1 MPLISILL
9 PTFARNAS
17 GLLAAAIES
26 VLAQTFSDFELLVV
40 DDGSTD
46 GSADTIAAF
55 AARDS
60 RVRVVRFDRNVGLP
74 ALTTARA
81 FCEAS
86 GACIAWMFD
95 DCVWDPACLAALVDG
110 LEAAPSAAIAY
121 GRCRLGVDGPLIGAP
136 LDPARL
142 AAGDNHIPNCATLI
156 RREAY
161 EAVGWPDPHIL
172 LVRFSD
178 WDFWNRAAQAGYGF
192 AFVDRALA
200 TERGVGLPDSLG
212 NTTGVNRDLMMR
224 YSGMERAAALHPS
237 RWPDWRP
244 LAAPPGLLRTDEER
258 AAYLAIALDHLA
270 RTGRL
275 EDFRALAHDPE
286 LQPLGGL
293 MEDPAKAFAW
303 WGSRWRAE
311 AADANARAAML
322 QGEVLRRQA
331 YIDEQQAYIDA
342 QLANR
347 EREG

>member
-1 MPLISILL
+1 MSLISILL
-9 PTFARNAS
+9 PTFARNT
-17 GLLAAAIES
+17 GGMLIAAIES
-26 VLAQTFSDFELLVV
+26 VLSQTYSEFELLIV
-40 DDGSTD
+40 DDGSID

-55 AARDS
+55 SARDS
-60 RVRVVRFDRNVGLP
+60 RVRAVRFERNVGLP

-81 FCEAS
+81 FCEAVGS
-86 GACIAWMFD
+86 RIAWMFD
-95 DCVWDPACLAALVDG
+95 DCLWEPDCLAALTAA
-110 LEAAPSAAIAY
+110 LEASPSSAIAY
-121 GRCRLGVDGPLIGAP
+121 GRCRLGIDGPLIGAP

-142 AAGDNHIPNCATLI
+142 AAGDNHIPNCTTLI
-156 RREAY
+156 RREVY

-178 WDFWNRAAQAGYGF
+178 WDFWNRAAQAGSKF

-200 TERGVGLPDSLG
+200 TERGVGLADSLG
-212 NTTGVNRDLMMR
+212 NTTALNRDLMQR
-224 YSGMERAAALHPS
+224 YSAMERAAALHPS

-270 RTGRL
+270 RTGRI
-275 EDFRALAHDPE
+275 EAFRALAHDPE

-293 MEDPAKAFAW
+293 LEDPAKAFAW

-322 QGEVLRRQA
+322 QGEVLRRQT
-331 YIDEQQAYIDA
+331 YIDEQQAFIDA
-342 QLANR
+342 QLADR
-347 EREG
+347 ERDG